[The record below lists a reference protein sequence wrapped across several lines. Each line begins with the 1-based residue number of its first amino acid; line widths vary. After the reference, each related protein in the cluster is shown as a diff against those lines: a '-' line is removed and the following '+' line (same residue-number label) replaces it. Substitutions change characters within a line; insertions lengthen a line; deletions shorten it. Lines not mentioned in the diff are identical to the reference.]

1 MKITVK
7 VVFACTGALW
17 LDGAGCP
24 AVTDGLGGD
33 LARLQQLPRREN
45 AALRLH
51 LFEYQSIP
59 QDGWVM
65 PGEADMCTV

>member
-1 MKITVK
+1 L
-7 VVFACTGALW
+7 AATGF
-17 LDGAGCP
+17 P
-24 AVTDGLGGD
+24 AVTDGLDGD

-65 PGEADMCTV
+65 PGEAGYVYRLSM